1 MSHPRKITIHNAKS
15 LKKAKN
21 FASFVCR
28 MERSLDSK
36 REYENSTVEK
46 CGKKS
51 KFTTRTE
58 RKYIQIAKANRREHT

>member
-1 MSHPRKITIHNAKS
+1 
-15 LKKAKN
+15 
-21 FASFVCR
+21 

-36 REYENSTVEK
+36 SEYENSTVEK

-58 RKYIQIAKANRREHT
+58 RKYIQIAKANRRASIHDELKISLQTYGVNKCL